1 MTLSV
6 DVLVS
11 RGGVEIR
18 TALDAREGET
28 VALLGPNGSGKST
41 VVACLAGSLPP
52 DAGTI
57 VLDGRTLDD
66 VEAGTHVPAEDRP
79 VGVVFQDGLLFPHLS
94 AVENAAFPLR
104 ARGVAAHEARARSR
118 ELLDRLGFPGSRAD
132 ARPTDL
138 SGGEAQRVAIAR
150 ALIHQPRLLLLDE
163 PTSSLD
169 VRARSELRPLIRQTL
184 DGFDGVRILVTHDPV
199 EALTLT
205 DRIVVLE
212 EGNVTQTGTPE
223 QLRDAPR
230 TPYVADLVGVNLFAG
245 RLEPL
250 DPGAGSVVTSAG
262 VVVVSWPGDLAREP
276 VDGVLAV
283 LRPSDVVLHTS
294 RPEGSARN
302 VVYGRVA
309 EIAIEGERARIRLAG
324 APPVVAEI
332 TLGSVDRLGL
342 REGRAAWASFKAVEV
357 TVVLP

>member
-6 DVLVS
+6 DVVVS
-11 RGGVEIR
+11 RGPLRVHA
-18 TALDAREGET
+18 TLDAQGGET
-28 VALLGPNGSGKST
+28 VALLGPNGSGKSS
-41 VVACLAGSLPP
+41 VVACLAGLLLP
-52 DAGTI
+52 DEGTV

-66 VEAGTHVPAEDRP
+66 ANVHTHVPPEDRS
-79 VGVVFQDGLLFPHLS
+79 VGMVFQDGLLFPHLS
-94 AVENAAFPLR
+94 AIENAAFPLR
-104 ARGVAAHEARARSR
+104 ARGAAASEARARSR
-118 ELLDRLGFPGSRAD
+118 ELLERLGFPASRAD
-132 ARPTDL
+132 APPTDL

-150 ALIHQPRLLLLDE
+150 ALIHRPRLLLLDE
-163 PTSSLD
+163 PSSSLD
-169 VRARSELRPLIRQTL
+169 VRARSELRPLIRETL

-199 EALTLT
+199 EALTVA

-212 EGNVTQTGTPE
+212 EGNVTQSGTPE
-223 QLRDAPR
+223 QLRNAPR
-230 TPYVADLVGVNLFAG
+230 TPYVADLVGVNVFAG

-262 VVVVSWPGDLAREP
+262 VVVVPWPSDLPREP

-302 VVYGRVA
+302 VVHGRVA

-332 TLGSVDRLGL
+332 TLGSVKRLGL
-342 REGRAAWASFKAVEV
+342 REGRTAWASFKAVEV
-357 TVVLP
+357 TLVLP